1 VSGVIAR
8 ILRAALVGAATVFAS
23 KLPGQH
29 WSTPPTAIVV
39 APDRGG
45 AAGGEGDHDDGIDG
59 GIDGGIDDGPASAH
73 R

>member
-1 VSGVIAR
+1 VIAK

-29 WSTPPTAIVV
+29 WSTPPTAVVV

-45 AAGGEGDHDDGIDG
+45 AVGGEGDHDDMHDDLHDG
-59 GIDGGIDDGPASAH
+59 GQDGDPAPGQ